1 MGGGT
6 YCKYLPN
13 AFTVGASLGGDARA
27 LNLPAG
33 HGQCHAPDEYLCI
46 DGFVR
51 TAAMIAAMTL
61 ALDEALSRI

>member
-1 MGGGT
+1 M
-6 YCKYLPN
+6 
-13 AFTVGASLGGDARA
+13 GASLGGDARA

-51 TAAMIAAMTL
+51 AAAMIAAMTL